1 MTDLHAAKISVP
13 GSTRGARVYPLRTW
27 RLVLEGLRNPAWRDL
42 SAVPRHYALSGS
54 TCQHDHSLLRR
65 HGDQATR
72 IRAAINPGFT
82 RDSVEPWRAG
92 VRARAGELAAGL
104 QRGLGDADLVT
115 GFCEPLV
122 AEAVAIT
129 TGLDGGQ
136 WAFLR
141 ELTEAANALVLS
153 PGDHATIGQGQED
166 LRAFCAPVVAR
177 MRAERGRAERAG
189 RAPDPGLI
197 SRAVA
202 ALDRAG
208 LDPAEVYGTL
218 QPVFSGFPS
227 AIPILAAMAFE
238 ALCLPDVLDQCR
250 DNPDLVPAAVW
261 EHLRRNC
268 HFPFALPGVNTHPI
282 QAGPG
287 VIPPGS
293 VVVPMIADA
302 EHDQTRTP
310 DPDRYDLHRRRR
322 AILAFGAGVHVCPGK
337 AWMLMVLEE
346 AARALAQRQ
355 LRLAV
360 TPGKVA
366 LQNGGLMP
374 GMPARIPVRPANA
387 VSPAGAVRPADAVRP
402 PVSRTYPVH

>member
-1 MTDLHAAKISVP
+1 MISVP
-13 GSTRGARVYPLRTW
+13 GSTRGAQAYPLRTW

-82 RDSVEPWRAG
+82 RDSVEPWRAE

-104 QRGLGDADLVT
+104 QRGRGNDDLIT

-129 TGLDGGQ
+129 PGVDGGQ
-136 WAFLR
+136 WACLR

-153 PGDHATIGQGQED
+153 PRDHASIMQGQED
-166 LRAFCAPVVAR
+166 LRAFCEPVVAR
-177 MRAERGRAERAG
+177 MRAGRARTERAG
-189 RAPDPGLI
+189 RTPDPGLI

-202 ALDRAG
+202 ALDQAG
-208 LDPAEVYGTL
+208 LDTDEVYGTL

-227 AIPILAAMAFE
+227 ALPILAAMAFE

-282 QAGPG
+282 QAGHG

-302 EHDQTRTP
+302 EHDSARTP
-310 DPDRYDLHRRRR
+310 DPDRYDLHRPRR

-337 AWMLMVLEE
+337 AWMLMLLEE
-346 AARALAQRQ
+346 AARALAWQQ
-355 LRLAV
+355 LRLAIP
-360 TPGKVA
+360 PGTVA
-366 LQNGGLMP
+366 RQDGGLMP
-374 GMPARIPVRPANA
+374 GVPARIPVRPAGA
-387 VSPAGAVRPADAVRP
+387 ASSPARSPAISRNTSP
-402 PVSRTYPVH
+402 PG

>member
-1 MTDLHAAKISVP
+1 VTDLHAAKISVP

-282 QAGPG
+282 QAGHG

-374 GMPARIPVRPANA
+374 GVPARIPVRPANA

>member
-1 MTDLHAAKISVP
+1 MTDLDAAVISVP
-13 GSTRGARVYPLRTW
+13 GSTRGAQLYPLRTW
-27 RLVLEGLRNPAWRDL
+27 RLALDGLRNPAWRDL
-42 SAVPRHYALSGS
+42 SAVPRHYALAGS

-65 HGDQATR
+65 HGEQATR

-82 RDSVEPWRAG
+82 PDSVEPWRAG

-104 QRGLGDADLVT
+104 QRGSSDADLVT

-129 TGLDGGQ
+129 TGVDGPQ
-136 WAFLR
+136 WACLR
-141 ELTEAANALVLS
+141 ELTEAANAPVLS
-153 PGDHATIGQGQED
+153 PRDHASIMQGQED

-177 MRAERGRAERAG
+177 MRAERARAERDG
-189 RAPDPGLI
+189 RTPDPGLI

-202 ALDRAG
+202 ALDQAG
-208 LDPAEVYGTL
+208 LDAAEVYGTL

-227 AIPILAAMAFE
+227 ALPILGAMAFE

-282 QAGPG
+282 QAGHG

-302 EHDQTRTP
+302 EHDQARTP
-310 DPDRYDLHRRRR
+310 DPDRYDLHRPRR

-337 AWMLMVLEE
+337 AWMLMLLEE
-346 AARALAQRQ
+346 AARALALWQ
-355 LRLAV
+355 LRLAIP
-360 TPGKVA
+360 PGKVGR
-366 LQNGGLMP
+366 QDGGLMP
-374 GMPARIPVRPANA
+374 GVPARIPVRPADA
-387 VSPAGAVRPADAVRP
+387 ISSPVPGRPG
-402 PVSRTYPVH
+402 

>member
-1 MTDLHAAKISVP
+1 MRHDSVPSCFVGDLDAPVISVP

-27 RLVLEGLRNPAWRDL
+27 RLALEGLRNPAWRDL
-42 SAVPRHYALSGS
+42 SAVPRDYAFAGS

-65 HGDQATR
+65 HGDESTR

-92 VRARAGELAAGL
+92 VRARAQELAAGL
-104 QRGLGDADLVT
+104 QRGAGGADLVT

-129 TGLDGGQ
+129 VGVDGGE
-136 WAFLR
+136 WACLR
-141 ELTEAANALVLS
+141 ELTEAANAPVRS
-153 PGDHATIGQGQED
+153 PRDHASIRQGQED

-177 MRAERGRAERAG
+177 MRAERARAERAG
-189 RAPDPGLI
+189 RTPDPVLV

-202 ALDRAG
+202 ALDQAG
-208 LDPAEVYGTL
+208 LDADEVYGTL

-227 AIPILAAMAFE
+227 ALPILEAMAFE
-238 ALCLPDVLDQCR
+238 ALRLPDVLDQCR

-268 HFPFALPGVNTHPI
+268 HFPFALPGVNTQPI
-282 QAGPG
+282 LAGHG

-293 VVVPMIADA
+293 VVLPMTGDA
-302 EHDQTRTP
+302 EHDPTRTP
-310 DPDRYDLHRRRR
+310 DPDRYDLHRPRR

-337 AWMLMVLEE
+337 AWMLMLLEE
-346 AARALAQRQ
+346 AVRALALRR
-355 LRLAV
+355 LRLAIA
-360 TPGKVA
+360 PGKVA
-366 LQNGGLMP
+366 RHDGGLMP
-374 GMPARIPVRPANA
+374 GVPGRIPVRAA
-387 VSPAGAVRPADAVRP
+387 RLRSQTA
-402 PVSRTYPVH
+402 